1 MTEGF
6 ATKVATAVA
15 ATGPMCAGIDPS
27 ADLLG
32 AWGLADTPEGL
43 RAFGLSC
50 VEAFAGVVPVVK
62 PQVAFFERLGSGG
75 MAALEEVLAAA
86 RDAGLVTIAVTSAV
100 GVLLPTLLLKA
111 GDAWSNWVLGSTPAW
126 VWISDQPESSS

>member
-43 RAFGLSC
+43 RSFGLSC

-62 PQVAFFERLGSGG
+62 PRW
-75 MAALEEVLAAA
+75 
-86 RDAGLVTIAVTSAV
+86 
-100 GVLLPTLLLKA
+100 P
-111 GDAWSNWVLGSTPAW
+111 
-126 VWISDQPESSS
+126 SSSGWGPGAWPPSRRSWPPRAMPGW

>member
-6 ATKVATAVA
+6 ATRVATAVA

-27 ADLLG
+27 AELLG

-43 RAFGLSC
+43 RSFGLSC

-75 MAALEEVLAAA
+75 VAALEEVLAAA
-86 RDAGLVTIAVTSAV
+86 RTPDCSPSPTPSGATSGRPWTPMRRPGSIRPAR
-100 GVLLPTLLLKA
+100 
-111 GDAWSNWVLGSTPAW
+111 WSPM
-126 VWISDQPESSS
+126 P